1 MQEMDDRQGDVQVD
15 LRADLERFKANSKLF
30 SLLDAAGIERLAR
43 VAKPAA
49 FAASDAV
56 IREGERGNTFFLLLS
71 GTVRVITEGLD
82 EAKEVARLGP
92 GQFFG
97 EMAVLNDEPRTA
109 SVFAVGAVRCLGFE
123 KHDVLSL
130 LQDYP
135 KIRQVLGLVGL
146 KRAEQLI
153 DAQLK

>member
-1 MQEMDDRQGDVQVD
+1 MSDN
-15 LRADLERFKANSKLF
+15 RADLDRFKGSSKLF
-30 SLLDAAGIERLAR
+30 SLMDDTGIERLAK
-43 VAKPAA
+43 VAKPAE
-49 FAASDAV
+49 FKPSSV
-56 IREGERGNTFFLLLS
+56 IIKEGERGNIFYLIIT
-71 GTVRVITEGLD
+71 GGVRVMTDGLD
-82 EAKEVARLGP
+82 EPKEVARLSA

-109 SVFAVGAVRCLGFE
+109 SVMAIGEVHCLAFE
-123 KHDVLSL
+123 KNDVLQI

>member
-1 MQEMDDRQGDVQVD
+1 MSSDGPADT
-15 LRADLERFKANSKLF
+15 RADLDRFKANSKLF
-30 SLLDAAGIERLAR
+30 SIMDEAGISRMAK
-43 VAKPAA
+43 VAQN
-49 FAASDAV
+49 AV
-56 IREGERGNTFFLLLS
+56 FRPSSVIIKEGERGNTFYLIVQ
-71 GTVRVITEGLD
+71 GGVRVMTEGLD
-82 EAKEVARLGP
+82 EPKEVARLAA

-109 SVFAVGAVRCLGFE
+109 SVMAIGETRCLAFE
-123 KHDVLSL
+123 KEAVLAI